1 MTDAALPVP
10 SSSPLAG
17 EIERVWPDH
26 GRAMTSVSLGL
37 ATVAGLAAAAALPA
51 AAGAGLGLFV
61 VGVLV
66 AAAALPP
73 ALPRVG
79 VHEIGYG
86 VLATLLLFVIVL
98 RDAEWL
104 VALCLLGTAAASSY
118 ALIGART
125 IVGTVLAAMSL
136 PLAGLRA
143 LPWIGRGFSSRLANA
158 REWGPTLRTVTTSV
172 GLLVVFGALF
182 ASADAVFASL
192 LPSVDLADLPQRAG
206 LFTVF
211 TGLALATAFLAA
223 APPQWDVLAPS
234 PARAVRPM
242 EWIAPI
248 SGLVVLFA
256 VFVAVQVTV
265 LLGGDDY
272 VLRTAGLTYA
282 EHARSGFGQLVVVTL
297 LTLAVVAAA
306 VRWAPRETAAQR
318 RLLRLLLGA
327 LCLLALAV
335 VVLAL
340 HRLHLYEN
348 AFGFTR
354 LRLFMNVF
362 EGWLGVLVVMVL
374 LAGVRLRARW
384 LPGAVVA
391 TAAAALLGLAAI
403 NPDGFVADRN
413 VARFES
419 TGKLDIAYLRVLSAD
434 AVPAIDRL
442 PEPQRSCALAGFRVP
457 DDGLAGWNVGRA
469 QARKIL
475 ATASA
480 ETTTDC
486 TTSSMGGAR
495 YLTGQRGTAT

>member
-1 MTDAALPVP
+1 MTDATLPVRLSKP
-10 SSSPLAG
+10 FAG
-17 EIERVWPDH
+17 EVELVWPDH
-26 GRAMTSVSLGL
+26 GRTMPPVTLAL
-37 ATVAGLAAAAALPA
+37 ATVAGLAAATALPM
-51 AAGAGLGLFV
+51 AGPGLGLFA
-61 VGVLV
+61 VGVLI
-66 AAAALPP
+66 AATALPT
-73 ALPRVG
+73 ALPRLGDREVL
-79 VHEIGYG
+79 YG
-86 VLATLLLFVIVL
+86 VLATLLLFVVVL
-98 RDAEWL
+98 RDADWL
-104 VALCLLGTAAASSY
+104 AALCVLGAAAAASY
-118 ALIGART
+118 ALIGGRT
-125 IVGTVLAAMSL
+125 IVGAVLAAISL

-143 LPWIGRGFSSRLANA
+143 LPWIGRGFRSRLARA
-158 REWGPTLRTVTTSV
+158 RAWGPSLRTATTSV

-192 LPSVDLADLPQRAG
+192 LPSVDLADLPLRA
-206 LFTVF
+206 LVFVIF
-211 TGLALATAFLAA
+211 TGLALSTAFLAA
-223 APPQWDVLAPS
+223 APPRWDVLAPS

-248 SGLVVLFA
+248 TGLVTLFA
-256 VFVAVQVTV
+256 VFVTVQVTV
-265 LLGGDDY
+265 LLGGDGY

-306 VRWAPRETAAQR
+306 IRWAPRETPAQR
-318 RLLRLLLGA
+318 RVLRLLLGA
-327 LCLLALAV
+327 LCVLALAV
-335 VVLAL
+335 VVFAL
-340 HRLHLYEN
+340 HRLHLYEV

-362 EGWLGVLVVMVL
+362 EGWLGVLLALVL

-419 TGKLDIAYLRVLSAD
+419 TGKVDIAYLGLLSAD

-442 PEPQRSCALAGFRVP
+442 PEPLRSCALTGISAP
-457 DDGLAGWNVGRA
+457 DDGLAGWNAGR
-469 QARKIL
+469 QRAREIL

-480 ETTTDC
+480 GTEGC
-486 TTSSMGGAR
+486 TYDASGG
-495 YLTGQRGTAT
+495 